1 MQFYKLKY
9 KQDILYLRR
18 GESKDDPES
27 PYVMLKVINELPH
40 DDKIHTLTL
49 ICDSYVGKFIPVIY
63 KGLYVIGFR
72 VDKTVINEVNTFTS
86 YTIMNGDKVV

>member
-9 KQDILYLRR
+9 KKDILYLKR

-49 ICDSYVGKFIPVIY
+49 ICDSYVDKFIPVIY
-63 KGLYVIGFR
+63 KGLCVIGFR
-72 VDKTVINEVNTFTS
+72 VDKSVINEANTFTS